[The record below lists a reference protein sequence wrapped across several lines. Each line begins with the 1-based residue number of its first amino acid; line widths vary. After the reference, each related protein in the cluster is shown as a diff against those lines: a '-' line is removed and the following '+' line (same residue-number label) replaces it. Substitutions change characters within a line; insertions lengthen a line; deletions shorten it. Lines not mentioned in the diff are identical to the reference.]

1 MKLNNV
7 TERDI
12 EVKILEKRIMGCEW
26 MLIYL
31 ASWVFFFT
39 WKSGFIHFVRFWK
52 LVVGVLVVFFSVLL
66 RLTEWTFWRFRL
78 WWRNF
83 RTFGSGKL
91 SAFLNVRR
99 TLKVKAEIKL
109 SYGIRKTT
117 QENKRSASCTR
128 ESGLLKKT
136 TEGQPTVSFFNLADP
151 STNFRYVLCNPWDVN
166 DSKSRSRRR
175 KYFYPV
181 SLH

>member
-12 EVKILEKRIMGCEW
+12 EVKILEKRI
-26 MLIYL
+26 
-31 ASWVFFFT
+31 T

-66 RLTEWTFWRFRL
+66 RFTEWTFWRFRL
-78 WWRNF
+78 GWRNF

-99 TLKVKAEIKL
+99 TLKVNVEIKL
-109 SYGIRKTT
+109 PCGMLKITH
-117 QENKRSASCTR
+117 ENKRSASCTR

-136 TEGQPTVSFFNLADP
+136 TEGQLTVSFFNLDDP
-151 STNFRYVLCNPWDVN
+151 ATNFR
-166 DSKSRSRRR
+166 
-175 KYFYPV
+175 
-181 SLH
+181 

>member
-12 EVKILEKRIMGCEW
+12 EVKILEKRI
-26 MLIYL
+26 
-31 ASWVFFFT
+31 T

-52 LVVGVLVVFFSVLL
+52 LVVGVLVVFFSV
-66 RLTEWTFWRFRL
+66 FWRFRL
-78 WWRNF
+78 GWRNF

-99 TLKVKAEIKL
+99 TLKVNVEIKL
-109 SYGIRKTT
+109 PCGMLKITH
-117 QENKRSASCTR
+117 ENKRSASCTR
-128 ESGLLKKT
+128 ESGTTKENYWKT
-136 TEGQPTVSFFNLADP
+136 TNSVFFSISLIPPLIFATSRAIREMLIIRHPTCQNEQI
-151 STNFRYVLCNPWDVN
+151 
-166 DSKSRSRRR
+166 RRR